1 MALEECARSEPAGIL
16 TSAEQEYQNRF
27 LSLGP
32 AYLHFPEVIGI
43 ETLALCN
50 AACDFCPYPGL
61 ERKGDSMPDRLV
73 TKILDDIQTVSSRP
87 PFRFNLS
94 RVNEPFLD
102 PRIFDISQEINR
114 RFPEAGHA
122 FFSNGTPL
130 NERNLLR
137 LASIRNV
144 CFLNVSVNDH
154 RPEEYERTMG
164 LPYARILARL
174 DLLHR
179 MKSAGILGFPV
190 IVSRVGDGTAA
201 DSEFRQWVGRRYPD
215 FQVAI
220 NARGDWIGAVP
231 APIIAAPDIGCTQW
245 FKLHFLADGRS
256 PFCCIDSDAR
266 RGAGSAESCHVI
278 HEVYNTPARL
288 EIRTRLLSR
297 RAIDF
302 CRSCPILV

>member
-1 MALEECARSEPAGIL
+1 MSLEECSRPTSAGAL
-16 TSAEQEYQNRF
+16 TSAEQEYQSRF
-27 LSLGP
+27 LSL
-32 AYLHFPEVIGI
+32 ASTYLHFPEVIGI

-61 ERKGDSMPDRLV
+61 ERKGESMPDRLIS
-73 TKILDDIQTVSSRP
+73 KILDDIQTVNPRP

-102 PRIFDISQEINR
+102 PRIFDISEEINR

-130 NERNLLR
+130 NQRNLSR

-144 CFLNVSVNDH
+144 SFLNVSFNDH
-154 RPEEYERTMG
+154 RPEEYERVMR
-164 LPYARILARL
+164 LPYARTVARL

-179 MKSAGILGFPV
+179 MKSSGILGFPV
-190 IVSRVGDGTAA
+190 VVSRVGDGTAA
-201 DSEFRQWVGRRYPD
+201 DAEFREWVGRRYPE

-220 NARGDWIGAVP
+220 NVRGDWIGAVP
-231 APIIAAPDIGCTQW
+231 AHIRSVPDIGCTQW

-266 RGAGSAESCHVI
+266 HGAGSAENRHVI
-278 HEVYNTPARL
+278 HEVYNAPARVEL
-288 EIRTRLLSR
+288 RRRMVSR
-297 RAIDF
+297 RSIDF